1 MSSPVPAVRPTAD
14 PPVNLRSLG
23 RVRVLE
29 ALAEAR
35 RLSRPDLMRR
45 TGLARATV
53 GSVIAD
59 LIRVG
64 VVTDE
69 DANRADG
76 LRTGRPARTLSLNR
90 RAAYALGVDIG
101 RDHVRVV
108 LCDLYGEP
116 VWDQELHRPVD
127 NDADDVLTETAELIG
142 QAQRATGIPAERIL
156 GVGVGI
162 ACPIDR
168 QGTLLAGGIMP
179 GWVGVRPTD
188 ELRERTG
195 FSVRLVN
202 DANAAVLAEHR
213 HGVAQQCDDVVYIR
227 LSTGIGA
234 GVISDGRLMLG
245 AGGLAGELGH
255 VTVEPSGAICRC
267 GNRGC
272 LETVASPAAIAKLLS
287 ATGSGEPASTT
298 ELIDLVRNGD
308 RGAIRAMED
317 AGDAVGR
324 ALAQAVTI
332 VNPEL
337 VVIGGELA
345 AAGDV
350 LVAPIRR
357 AVQRNA
363 MSWHTSDLR
372 VVPGALGDSAGV
384 RGAAA
389 LVLANAPE
397 RLAVLVAG

>member
-1 MSSPVPAVRPTAD
+1 MPRPVPAVRTTPD

-29 ALAEAR
+29 ALIETR
-35 RLSRPDLMRR
+35 RLSRPDLVRR

-59 LIRVG
+59 LIRAG
-64 VVTDE
+64 VVTDG
-69 DANRADG
+69 DANREDG

-90 RAAYALGVDIG
+90 HAAYALGVDIG

-108 LCDLYGEP
+108 LCDLFGEP
-116 VWDQELHRPVD
+116 VWDRDLHRLVD
-127 NDADDVLTETAELIG
+127 NDSGEVLTEAAELI
-142 QAQRATGIPAERIL
+142 AEARRVTGIPAERIL
-156 GVGVGI
+156 GVGMGI

-168 QGTLLAGGIMP
+168 HGTLLAEGIMP
-179 GWVGVRPTD
+179 GWIGVRPTD

-195 FSVRLVN
+195 FAVRLLN

-213 HGVAQQCDDVVYIR
+213 HGVAQHCGDVVYIR

-234 GVISDGRLMLG
+234 GIISDGRLLLG

-255 VTVEPSGAICRC
+255 VIVEPSGAICRC

-287 ATGSGEPASTT
+287 AEPTSTA
-298 ELIDLVRNGD
+298 ELIDLVRAGD

-332 VNPEL
+332 VNPDL

-350 LVAPIRR
+350 LVAPIHR

-389 LVLANAPE
+389 LVLADAPE
-397 RLAVLVAG
+397 RLAALVAG

>member
-1 MSSPVPAVRPTAD
+1 
-14 PPVNLRSLG
+14 
-23 RVRVLE
+23 VLE
-29 ALAEAR
+29 ALIETR

-59 LIRVG
+59 LIRAG
-64 VVTDE
+64 VVTDG
-69 DANRADG
+69 DANRED

-90 RAAYALGVDIG
+90 HAAYALGVDIG

-108 LCDLYGEP
+108 LCDLFGEP
-116 VWDQELHRPVD
+116 VWDRDLHRLVD
-127 NDADDVLTETAELIG
+127 NDSGEVLTEAAELIAE
-142 QAQRATGIPAERIL
+142 AQQATGIPAERIL
-156 GVGVGI
+156 GVGMGI

-168 QGTLLAGGIMP
+168 HGTLLAEGIMP
-179 GWVGVRPTD
+179 GWIGVRPTD

-195 FSVRLVN
+195 FAVRLLN

-213 HGVAQQCDDVVYIR
+213 HGVAQHCGDVVYIR

-234 GVISDGRLMLG
+234 GVISDGRLLLG

-255 VTVEPSGAICRC
+255 VIVEPSGAICRC

-287 ATGSGEPASTT
+287 AEPTSTA
-298 ELIDLVRNGD
+298 ELIDLVRAGD

-350 LVAPIRR
+350 LVAPIHR

-389 LVLANAPE
+389 LVLADAPE
-397 RLAVLVAG
+397 RLAALVAG